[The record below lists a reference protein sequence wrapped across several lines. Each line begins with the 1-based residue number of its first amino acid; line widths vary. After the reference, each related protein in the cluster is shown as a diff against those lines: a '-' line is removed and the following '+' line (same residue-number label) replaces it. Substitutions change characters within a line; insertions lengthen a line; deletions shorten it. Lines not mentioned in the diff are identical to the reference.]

1 MDDEEQHDDSTT
13 DTATQQ
19 TESAPA
25 IDPAEVER
33 LREEVQK
40 VNAKNRELLEAR
52 AKAKKEAEQA
62 ALDAAKKSGD
72 LESLEKSWQKKIE
85 TTEQE
90 LRAEIQQYEQM
101 LASIT
106 SGAEARR
113 LAADLALPG
122 HADLLMPHIAGRLKT
137 EIRDGKP
144 TVRVLDRDGTPSAMT
159 VDDLRKEIMGT
170 ELFAPILAGS
180 KANGAGGTGR
190 SDGGK
195 PKLKAFNEYTSSEL
209 VELKR
214 ADPDTYIR
222 IRDEY
227 YNRNN

>member
-1 MDDEEQHDDSTT
+1 MDEETKDAATGDT
-13 DTATQQ
+13 DTQQ

>member
-1 MDDEEQHDDSTT
+1 MDDETKDGVADDSTT
-13 DTATQQ
+13 QK
-19 TESAPA
+19 TESAPG
-25 IDPAEVER
+25 IDPAAFAAMQESIAKLE
-33 LREEVQK
+33 
-40 VNAKNRELLEAR
+40 AKNRELLEEKAR
-52 AKAKKEAEQA
+52 TKKEAEQA
-62 ALDAAKKSGD
+62 ALEAAKKSGD
-72 LESLEKSWQKKIE
+72 LESLEKSWQKKVE

-90 LRAEIQQYEQM
+90 LRTEIKQYEQM

>member
-1 MDDEEQHDDSTT
+1 
-13 DTATQQ
+13 
-19 TESAPA
+19 
-25 IDPAEVER
+25 
-33 LREEVQK
+33 
-40 VNAKNRELLEAR
+40 
-52 AKAKKEAEQA
+52 
-62 ALDAAKKSGD
+62 
-72 LESLEKSWQKKIE
+72 
-85 TTEQE
+85 
-90 LRAEIQQYEQM
+90 M

-159 VDDLRKEIMGT
+159 VDDLRQEIMGT
-170 ELFAPILAGS
+170 EIFAPILAGS

>member
-1 MDDEEQHDDSTT
+1 MDDETKDGVADDSTT
-13 DTATQQ
+13 QK
-19 TESAPA
+19 TESAPG

-195 PKLKAFNEYTSSEL
+195 PKIKAFNEYSSSEL

>member
-1 MDDEEQHDDSTT
+1 MADEEQHDDSTT

-90 LRAEIQQYEQM
+90 LRTEIQQYQQM
-101 LASIT
+101 LSSIT

-113 LAADLALPG
+113 LASDLALPG
-122 HADLLMPHIAGRLKT
+122 HADLLMPHIAGRLTT

-159 VDDLRKEIMGT
+159 IEDLRKEIAGT

-180 KANGAGGTGR
+180 KANGAGTAGR

-222 IRDEY
+222 LRDEF

>member
-1 MDDEEQHDDSTT
+1 MADEEQHDDSTT

>member
-1 MDDEEQHDDSTT
+1 MEDETKDAVADDSTT
-13 DTATQQ
+13 QK
-19 TESAPA
+19 TESAPG

-85 TTEQE
+85 TTEHE

-195 PKLKAFNEYTSSEL
+195 PKIKAFNEYSSSEL